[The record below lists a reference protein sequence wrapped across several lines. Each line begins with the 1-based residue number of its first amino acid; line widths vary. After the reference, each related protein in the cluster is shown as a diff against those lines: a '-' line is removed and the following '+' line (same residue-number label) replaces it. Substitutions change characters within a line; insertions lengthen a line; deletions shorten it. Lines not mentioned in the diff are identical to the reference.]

1 MAAAASCADRSLPTR
16 SMLQSTRRAGRRE
29 LAAFSEVPDWE
40 ELDHLNEV
48 FLGTFMTLVG
58 VLVILV
64 SMVVLEVFVIKPA
77 PGRGFLTIDEIKYQM
92 DGREPTDV
100 FAACTDEYGMVR
112 ASISCWVEN
121 SRDVFKTDK
130 LAERAFFE
138 FDCDR
143 NFVIDDNELRGAFAA
158 DNFICP
164 DLHKPSSTKPIL
176 PLTSSREAGLVMFET
191 TTATS
196 TTATGSS
203 TKFVVD
209 GEGGLQDVGNGLSR
223 EPLKISTTL
232 TVTST
237 TLTTTP
243 TTSTITTTPKP
254 LTSEHVLVVQAPP
267 LPTTTM
273 APMIG
278 PLTVDQYRLALG
290 HREHAGVEIIISD
303 VAYSDLTEISRGKLQ
318 SQLID
323 TIAQKVGVPIAQ
335 IRDQKGIA
343 TAITVAGVGH
353 NTAVAC
359 SVGLP
364 YGMTLDQAKVALTSF
379 ESKQLIAAA
388 VTSAVGKKVEHFDI
402 MPWVDRGEDVADR
415 LNAIS
420 PDEITQSDFLNYA
433 LEHMS
438 LTRAQATSVFEA
450 LDKNEDQQ
458 LNDKELFV

>member
-1 MAAAASCADRSLPTR
+1 
-16 SMLQSTRRAGRRE
+16 
-29 LAAFSEVPDWE
+29 
-40 ELDHLNEV
+40 LDHLNEV

-58 VLVILV
+58 AFVILV

-100 FAACTDEYGMVR
+100 FAACRDEYGMVR

-121 SRDVFKTDK
+121 SRGVFKTDK

-158 DNFICP
+158 DNFICA
-164 DLHKPSSTKPIL
+164 DLHKPSSTTPIS
-176 PLTSSREAGLVMFET
+176 PLTSSRGAGLHLFET
-191 TTATS
+191 SSATS
-196 TTATGSS
+196 TTATETSTQPPTSTSLPASPS
-203 TKFVVD
+203 TKFGSE
-209 GEGGLQDVGNGLSR
+209 GEGGLQDVGQHPLDNTSSPGVLGRVSNGLSR

-267 LPTTTM
+267 LPTTTT

-290 HREHAGVEIIISD
+290 HREHAAVEIIISD
-303 VAYSDLTEISRGKLQ
+303 VAYIDLTEISRGKLQ

-323 TIAQKVGVPIAQ
+323 TIAQKVGVPTAE

-343 TAITVAGVGH
+343 TAVTVAGVGH

-359 SVGLP
+359 SVALP

-402 MPWVDRGEDVADR
+402 MPWVERGEDVADR
-415 LNAIS
+415 LDAIS